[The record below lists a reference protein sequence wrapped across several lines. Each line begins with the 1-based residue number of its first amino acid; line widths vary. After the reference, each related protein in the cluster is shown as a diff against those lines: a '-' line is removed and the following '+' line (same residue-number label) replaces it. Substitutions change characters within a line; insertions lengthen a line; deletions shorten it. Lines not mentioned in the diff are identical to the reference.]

1 MLSNIFFF
9 LLTEHKKKF
18 KTAGY
23 KVELHKQQQPV
34 LSDLRQ
40 GDRARSQRWARTPC
54 PSTRGQEQ
62 SSGPPVQRNP
72 LRGTVQPPRE
82 GQARFRVSLPHA
94 FPRAELRSQNPT
106 WLVGAEGEE
115 SVRLADSEDPAVL
128 VLLRKW
134 GEFSLLA
141 GEEAFTRLHFAAS
154 FPICIAFCFNKS
166 RSAGEIPRCAMSVG
180 IKPTLKKTDLTS
192 LVTAALVA
200 TLDTVIRVLVDNPT
214 GKGWRG
220 SNVLLTPV
228 NVIFRKNQSQT
239 SLISFFIR
247 IIG

>member
-1 MLSNIFFF
+1 M
-9 LLTEHKKKF
+9 
-18 KTAGY
+18 
-23 KVELHKQQQPV
+23 
-34 LSDLRQ
+34 
-40 GDRARSQRWARTPC
+40 
-54 PSTRGQEQ
+54 
-62 SSGPPVQRNP
+62 
-72 LRGTVQPPRE
+72 
-82 GQARFRVSLPHA
+82 
-94 FPRAELRSQNPT
+94 
-106 WLVGAEGEE
+106 E
-115 SVRLADSEDPAVL
+115 SVSLADSEDPAVL
-128 VLLRKW
+128 VLLRKR
-134 GEFSLLA
+134 GEFSLFA

-166 RSAGEIPRCAMSVG
+166 RSAGEIPRCARSVG

-200 TLDTVIRVLVDNPT
+200 TLDTVIRVLVDNST